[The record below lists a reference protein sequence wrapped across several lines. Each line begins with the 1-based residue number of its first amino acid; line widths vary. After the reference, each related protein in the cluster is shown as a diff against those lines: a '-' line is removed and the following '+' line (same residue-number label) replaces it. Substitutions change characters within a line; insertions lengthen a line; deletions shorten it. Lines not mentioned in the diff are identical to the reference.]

1 MDLVLEQPDNESF
14 HWNYS
19 GQEHELSD
27 IPELLTRGLLESD
40 YNAYLF
46 LLNKAYWNG
55 INISRTL
62 NDTNSYNSWFSTHTQ
77 CLSFLVGT
85 RVRPIDTDR
94 APYYGKNHEGIPDEV
109 GVTILYKMIE
119 LGADLTIQNYYG
131 EDIRQ
136 ILQGG
141 GSSPPREN
149 NTNFKSAVLKTYPQN
164 LPSNGKIPRV
174 DHPPL
179 K

>member
-14 HWNYS
+14 YWNYS

-55 INISRTL
+55 INIRKTL
-62 NDTNSYNSWFSTHTQ
+62 NDTNSYNSWFSTHAH

-85 RVRPIDTDR
+85 RVRPIDTGGGT
-94 APYYGKNHEGIPDEV
+94 YYGKNHEGIPDEV
-109 GVTILYKMIE
+109 GATILHRMIE
-119 LGADLTIQNYYG
+119 LGVDLTIQNYYG
-131 EDIRQ
+131 DTIMDQ
-136 ILQGG
+136 YQMVTDKY
-141 GSSPPREN
+141 PRKN
-149 NTNFKSAVLKTYPQN
+149 NTNFKNAVFKTYP
-164 LPSNGKIPRV
+164 NGKSHGGIA
-174 DHPPL
+174 H
-179 K
+179 

>member
-14 HWNYS
+14 YWNYS

-27 IPELLTRGLLESD
+27 IPELLTRGLLEDD

-62 NDTNSYNSWFSTHTQ
+62 NDTNSYNSWHSTHAH

-94 APYYGKNHEGIPDEV
+94 APYYGKNHEGIPDDV
-109 GVTILYKMIE
+109 GLTILNMMLE

-131 EDIRQ
+131 DTIMDQCQRVTVEEKY
-136 ILQGG
+136 
-141 GSSPPREN
+141 PRKN
-149 NTNFKSAVLKTYPQN
+149 NTNFKNAVLKTCPEMVKS
-164 LPSNGKIPRV
+164 LGWIA
-174 DHPPL
+174 H
-179 K
+179 